1 MLDVSANGRTPVEEA
16 RRSIFQTVKPLAPIE
31 LPLAEASGCVVAADV
46 TTEYDIPPFSSAA
59 ADGAAVRAADVVS
72 ASPDSPVLLRVAG
85 WSRPGRPPEATVGWG
100 EAVLCAAGA
109 PLPAG
114 ADCVASGRAVGIEGS
129 SVRVNLS
136 VEPGANVRPAGED
149 VGAGSVLAPAGRR
162 ITGTELGILA
172 TAGYGTV
179 LVYPKVRVGVL
190 SLGDLVE
197 PGRPTGFGQVRD
209 ANSYLLLGALR
220 ELGAV
225 PYRIG
230 IVRDVENE
238 LRETLASNLLRADAI
253 VCSGVVTTRDGEG
266 GLPTLLAGLGDV
278 RTHRVAMEP
287 GGTVVFGLVDGRP
300 FFSFP
305 PEPLGASIAFEV
317 LARPAFLKMMGRRD
331 VTRPEVT
338 AVLDEAVAGEEGA
351 TAFVPASV
359 AHRDGAWH
367 AQPLGP
373 PSPARLGAA
382 ARGNGLLM
390 VPPDRGSITSGEHA
404 RVQIFRSLER

>member
-1 MLDVSANGRTPVEEA
+1 MSANGRTPVEEA
-16 RRSIFQTVKPLAPIE
+16 RRSIFQAVKPLAPIE

-149 VGAGSVLAPAGRR
+149 VGAGSVLTPAGRR

-300 FFSFP
+300 FFSLP

-390 VPPDRGSITSGEHA
+390 VPPDRASITSGEHA